1 MILLWKLTPTRE
13 TYRIFSVCM
22 YFNQITKV
30 PLLEIIYKDR
40 KKNFWKLCLHFV
52 EMEFLSVFPLVCE
65 NVKLASVI
73 LFTVWPEPSFLPL
86 HCRHSVHLLNKWM
99 NGYVKIKLS
108 QMPFK
113 PLSASNG
120 VWLEKSHKE
129 NELRS
134 KYENRI

>member
-1 MILLWKLTPTRE
+1 
-13 TYRIFSVCM
+13 
-22 YFNQITKV
+22 
-30 PLLEIIYKDR
+30 
-40 KKNFWKLCLHFV
+40 
-52 EMEFLSVFPLVCE
+52 
-65 NVKLASVI
+65 
-73 LFTVWPEPSFLPL
+73 
-86 HCRHSVHLLNKWM
+86 M

-120 VWLEKSHKE
+120 VGLEKSHKE